1 MPKRYYQLGDYDNT
15 IERKILEN
23 QTQNPL
29 TGGTLAGNS
38 SPATPKRYAA
48 NGDDDNTL
56 LRKILENYAFT
67 LP

>member
-23 QTQNPL
+23 QTQYP
-29 TGGTLAGNS
+29 TSGGTFAGNS
-38 SPATPKRYAA
+38 SPATPTRFYET
-48 NGDDDNTL
+48 GDDDNTI
-56 LRKILENYAFT
+56 LRKILENQAKS